1 MKARQWWAASDVR
14 LMLWE
19 AVSFSWEKEWNC

>member
-19 AVSFSWEKEWNC
+19 AVSFSREK